1 VSSRSEERV
10 LVLASPEA
18 DAEFYRALTQSGA
31 TWEACPDLEHLCAA
45 LEAGAG
51 ALLLAVSV
59 LAAPGVE
66 RLLLLLENQPPW
78 SDLPVLLLAPE
89 ASPEQ
94 RSAAERLGNVHWL
107 EAPSRPGRLTA
118 ALRSALRSR
127 RRQYQVRDQFQQQAT
142 IEQGLR
148 ENEGRLRF
156 SLEAGLLGIW
166 QHDMSADRLYCSPLC
181 KTHFGRDAEAP
192 LSHDE
197 VLSTVHPEDRERAQ
211 QAIIDA
217 IRSRASYILEY
228 RVVWPDGSLHWLMVR
243 GHATYTAS
251 GQPECTFGVTLDI
264 TQRKLAEARQAEQ
277 AERLRL
283 LSESAGHLLTT
294 TDPVRMVREL
304 FERVREYLQLDL
316 CLHYL
321 VDPTGQ
327 QLRLASCTGLPAE
340 LSEQVSTLQ
349 FEEGLGDLMAEL
361 QEPLILTDLQ
371 RSPDA
376 RTELLRSLGM
386 RAGTCNPLRVGDQLL
401 GSLCFAVRNRDAF
414 SAEDLEFLR
423 TITHYVAVAQ
433 ERVRVEAGLRDA
445 ARRKDEF
452 LAMLAHEL
460 RNPLS
465 PVAGAV
471 EIMRARPSYEQG
483 VRARQVVERQLRR
496 MSRLI
501 DDLLDVSRI
510 TTGKIRLQ
518 PEPLDLIQVIAG
530 ALESVSELIAAAGHL
545 LEIRLP
551 SHPVEVYAD
560 PVRLEQVIL
569 NLVHNAA
576 KYTDPGGTLTVS
588 LEADASHARL
598 RVRDTGIG
606 IAPELLNHV
615 FDLFTQGE
623 RDLDRSQGGL
633 GLGLTLVRNLT
644 QLHGGTVEA
653 SSEGPGQ
660 GSEFVVTLPLRQPSM
675 SPAAGVSLPAGLPSN
690 AKPAAT
696 PLPAPSRRVL
706 VVDDNR
712 DSAETLAELAELWGF
727 EVDTAFDGLQGLQ
740 RAEEWEPSLVFLD
753 IGMPGLNGYEVA
765 RRLRQDVRFMNVTL
779 VALTGYGQPEDIERS
794 RAAGFDHHL
803 VKPIDITQL
812 EKLLPRHSPAA
823 APPSS

>member
-1 VSSRSEERV
+1 MSSLSEERV
-10 LVLASPEA
+10 LVLAAPGA
-18 DAEFYRALTQSGA
+18 DAELYEALAQSDA
-31 TWEACPDLEHLCAA
+31 SWEACPDLDRLCAA

-51 ALLLAVSV
+51 ALLLTASG
-59 LAAPGVE
+59 LAAPGWD
-66 RLLLLLENQPPW
+66 RLLALLESQPPW
-78 SDLPVLLLAPE
+78 SDLPVVMVAPE

-94 RSAAERLGNVHWL
+94 RSAAERLGHVQWL
-107 EAPSRPGRLTA
+107 EGSLSPARLTA

-127 RRQYQVRDQFQQQAT
+127 RRQYRVRDHLQEQA
-142 IEQGLR
+142 IVEQVLR

-156 SLEAGLLGIW
+156 SLEAGLLGVW
-166 QHDMSADRLYCSPLC
+166 QHDLATDRLYCSPLC
-181 KTHFGRDAEAP
+181 KTHFGRDPEAP

-197 VLSTVHPEDRERAQ
+197 VLAAVHPEDRERAR

-217 IRSRASYILEY
+217 IRSRSGYILEY
-228 RVVWPDGSLHWLMVR
+228 RVFWPDGTLHWLMVR
-243 GHATYTAS
+243 GHATYTPA

-283 LSESAGHLLTT
+283 LSESAEHLLTT
-294 TDPVRMVREL
+294 TDPVRMVQEL
-304 FERVREYLQLDL
+304 FERVREYLRLDL

-321 VDPTGQ
+321 VDPSGQ
-327 QLRLASCTGLPAE
+327 QLRLASCAGLPVELAEEMSTLPTGEGLCGLVAE
-340 LSEQVSTLQ
+340 LR
-349 FEEGLGDLMAEL
+349 
-361 QEPLILTDLQ
+361 EPLILADLQ
-371 RSPDA
+371 RSTDT
-376 RTELLRSLGM
+376 RMELLRSLGM
-386 RAGTCNPLRVGDQLL
+386 RAYACNPLWVGDQFL
-401 GSLCFAVRNRDAF
+401 GTLCFATGNRDDF

-433 ERVRVEAGLRDA
+433 ERVRVEADLRDA

-471 EIMRARPSYEQG
+471 EIMRSRPSYEQG

-518 PEPLDLIQVIAG
+518 PEPLDLIQVIEG
-530 ALESVSELIAAAGHL
+530 ALDSVAELIAAAGHT
-545 LEIRLP
+545 LEVRFP

-560 PVRLEQVIL
+560 PVRLEQVVL

-576 KYTDPGGTLTVS
+576 KYTDRGGTLTVS
-588 LEADASHARL
+588 LEADDAHARL

-606 IAPELLNHV
+606 IAPELLSHV

-623 RDLDRSQGGL
+623 RGLDRSQGGL

-653 SSEGPGQ
+653 FSEGPGQ
-660 GSEFVVTLPLRQPSM
+660 GSEFLVTLPLWQPSG
-675 SPAAGVSLPAGLPSN
+675 SPVTGASLPASPPASAQPEASPDLP
-690 AKPAAT
+690 P
-696 PLPAPSRRVL
+696 PSRRVL

-727 EVDTAFDGLQGLQ
+727 EVDTAFDGLQGLR

-812 EKLLPRHSPAA
+812 EKLLPRGLDT
-823 APPSS
+823 PPLA